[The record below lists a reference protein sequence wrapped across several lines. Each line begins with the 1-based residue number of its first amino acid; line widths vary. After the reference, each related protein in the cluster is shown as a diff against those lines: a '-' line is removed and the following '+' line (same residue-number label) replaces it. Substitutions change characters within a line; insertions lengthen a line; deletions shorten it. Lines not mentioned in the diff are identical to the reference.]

1 MYLCKVENLDSKT
14 DMKFILLML
23 LSFLAINC
31 NGTTKNSINIKK
43 EETEKNIK
51 EITSSSNTYDLTK
64 VVFSPQDS
72 IKIVELLS
80 SPAKGNDILWFA
92 RKFINI
98 PYVASTLEIA
108 DPEQLVVNLTQLD
121 CTTLVETVLALAITQ
136 RKSEKKFT
144 DYCQNLEL
152 IRYNKGKMD
161 GYLSRNHYFSWWM
174 HDNMNKGI
182 IKDITDTKYFTANV
196 NVQNYYMS
204 QNPSKYKFLKAHPEW
219 GDSIRTMEKS
229 GNGPDGSY
237 LPEKNTCLSK
247 KELSVIHDGDIIA
260 IVTTKKGIDYSHLGF
275 AVWGKDGKLHLL
287 NASSIHHKV
296 VEEPKTL
303 YQYLKEHPSSIGI
316 RVLRLKKDKQI

>member
-1 MYLCKVENLDSKT
+1 
-14 DMKFILLML
+14 MKLILLIL
-23 LSFLAINC
+23 FPFLAINC
-31 NGTTKNSINIKK
+31 NGTPQNNTNSEKK
-43 EETEKNIK
+43 ETEKNAKKTTCSI
-51 EITSSSNTYDLTK
+51 NTYNLTK
-64 VVFSPQDS
+64 VVFSSQDS
-72 IKIVELLS
+72 TKIVEYLS

-136 RKSEKKFT
+136 REGGKTFE
-144 DYCQNLEL
+144 DYCKNLEL
-152 IRYNKGKMD
+152 IRYKNGKMN

-174 HDNMNKGI
+174 HDNMNKDL
-182 IKDITDTKYFTANV
+182 IKDITDSKYFTV
-196 NVQNYYMS
+196 NINIQNYYMS

-219 GDSIRTMEKS
+219 VDSIRTMEKS
-229 GNGPDGSY
+229 GNGSDGTY
-237 LPEKNTCLSK
+237 LPQKNTYLSK
-247 KELSVIHDGDIIA
+247 KELHVVHDGDIIA

-275 AVWGKDGKLHLL
+275 AVWGKDGRLHLL
-287 NASSIHHKV
+287 NASSVHHKV

-316 RVLRLKKDKQI
+316 RVLRLK